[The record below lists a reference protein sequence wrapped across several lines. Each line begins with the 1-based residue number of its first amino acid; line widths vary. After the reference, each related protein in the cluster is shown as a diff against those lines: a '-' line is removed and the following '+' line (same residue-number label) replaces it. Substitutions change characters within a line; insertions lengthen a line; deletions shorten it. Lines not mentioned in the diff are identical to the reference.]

1 MSGWQSNPAVLWA
14 RCPRTRRCVTTCCIY
29 YWYRMGSWKRQSK
42 LDTGSN
48 YAIEAFTL
56 GHNQSTDRSFVDQQH
71 HHQPPRRCSVPEIIV
86 DDQSSPCWLRL
97 ICECQL
103 VLSTDWLPA
112 TKRGG
117 DGGGGRCNQPVIAG
131 NSEFVHFGINSVCDC
146 TVNYRLWSGCRTA
159 TLYSSGPA
167 LRRGA
172 ANGTLCCPSVAADSL
187 LDTATSTHGG
197 RSVCVDME

>member
-1 MSGWQSNPAVLWA
+1 MTIQSRSVVSTVSKDSPLCYHMLHLLLAQNRVVKKTIQIRYWQQLCDWSVYTW
-14 RCPRTRRCVTTCCIY
+14 T
-29 YWYRMGSWKRQSK
+29 QSV
-42 LDTGSN
+42 N
-48 YAIEAFTL
+48 
-56 GHNQSTDRSFVDQQH
+56 RSFVRWPTA
-71 HHQPPRRCSVPEIIV
+71 PPPTTAPLLCSGSHCGWPV
-86 DDQSSPCWLRL
+86 QSV
-97 ICECQL
+97 L
-103 VLSTDWLPA
+103 VAVNLWVSIGTFTDWLPA